1 MTQRKSHR
9 IRLFCFI
16 LIMSAGLG
24 LKASGQDTIVLK
36 ASEFDRLAN
45 ELMTEQ
51 KLSENFRNGFDS
63 LRTWYNELL
72 TNYEQSQANLAAC
85 MNERTIAHNYI
96 DTLRTNLS
104 KAWTQKDQAEAKVLI
119 EHNKKNKDW
128 SVGIMPVGYD
138 FIGRR
143 VVLFNAGL
151 LWSPNFAR
159 FSLRGLFDSDT
170 KATPYNPSILSTLNH

>member
-1 MTQRKSHR
+1 MKQRKLHR

-24 LKASGQDTIVLK
+24 LKASAQDTIVLK

-63 LRTWYNELL
+63 LRVWYSELL

-104 KAWTQKDQAEAKVLI
+104 KAWTQKDQAIAKAEAERNK
-119 EHNKKNKDW
+119 NKKAWGIGVSAGYNVFTRLPYAG
-128 SVGIMPVGYD
+128 VG
-138 FIGRR
+138 
-143 VVLFNAGL
+143 LNFNIV
-151 LWSPNFAR
+151 R

-170 KATPYNPSILSTLNH
+170 KATPYNPTIYSTLNH